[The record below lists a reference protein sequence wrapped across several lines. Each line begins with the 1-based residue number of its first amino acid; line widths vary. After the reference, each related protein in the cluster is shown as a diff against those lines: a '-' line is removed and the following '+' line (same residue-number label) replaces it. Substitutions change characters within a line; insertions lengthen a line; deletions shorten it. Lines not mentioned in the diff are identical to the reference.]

1 MQNRE
6 TLSAYMDGH
15 NINGE
20 FTDTLCEDAEL
31 QQKWANYHTIR
42 SVMRGETPLLG
53 ADFSAKMATLLENE
67 VIEPVTDSPKVEKRG
82 MLLKLKGWGTP
93 LMQAGIAASV
103 CLVAVLGVNLM
114 QSESE
119 VAQAEQPVLQ
129 TLPFSNSVQQVS
141 YNAPAKE
148 QPTAA
153 QLEDQQRR
161 INALLQ
167 NHELQRRTATNST
180 TNLSTIVLSEVEK
193 AKAQTSATQPLA
205 QPVAVPAEQ
214 APQIGRAHV

>member
-42 SVMRGETPLLG
+42 SVMRGEAPLLG
-53 ADFSAKMATLLENE
+53 ADFSTKMATLLENE
-67 VIEPVTDSPKVEKRG
+67 VIGPVTDSPKVEKRG

-205 QPVAVPAEQ
+205 QPVSVPAEQ
-214 APQIGRAHV
+214 APQEPVVQP

>member
-6 TLSAYMDGH
+6 ALSAYMDGH
-15 NINGE
+15 NINGK
-20 FTDTLCEDAEL
+20 FSDSLCHSAEL

-42 SVMRGETPLLG
+42 SVMRGEELLLG
-53 ADFSAKMATLLENE
+53 SDFSTKMEMLLADEKME
-67 VIEPVTDSPKVEKRG
+67 ELTEKVSGKVQKRG
-82 MLLKLKGWGTP
+82 LLLKLKTWSTP

-114 QSESE
+114 QSNDE

-148 QPTAA
+148 QPTAE
-153 QLEDQQRR
+153 QLEYQQNR

-167 NHELQRRTATNST
+167 NHELQRRTNAGAV
-180 TNLSTIVLSEVEK
+180 VLSETEK
-193 AKAQTSATQPLA
+193 TKAQTSATQEIER
-205 QPVAVPAEQ
+205 PAEQ
-214 APQIGRAHV
+214 KAP